1 MPAALPPPDVKTEP
15 VATPAAAATPR
26 RRRKRR
32 RGEDGWPS
40 ALQLLE
46 EAFHLLRTTPPAS
59 LWLYFAGTV
68 PFALAAFY
76 FWADMSRSSHAR
88 ADSALGAM
96 GVAAAYFWMKGWQGL
111 FCRRLW
117 EQIHPSGAPAGLSR
131 ARLLRYFAAQMFLHS
146 LALPVRVVSLIFIG
160 WTNAFFQGATVLAFT
175 QDHGRQPLRRT
186 IAGAARCA
194 HHHWDQNYAI
204 LCLLGLF
211 GLFIWVNV
219 AATMVLIPMAIRMF
233 TGVDSVFTLNPM
245 STLANTTFLFA
256 SLLVVWL
263 IVDPLL
269 KAIYTLRCF
278 RTVSRRTGA
287 DLISRLA
294 RHRSGPGLAA
304 TAMALILGLV
314 PPAPAQETAPASSR
328 AAEAATPEDLRESIE
343 RTLRQKEYQWRFPRL
358 EESKTDAEKNWLA
371 RALTDFADSIEQ
383 AVNRA
388 GDALDAFFRRLFGDG
403 DRRKKVEVTPGI
415 GLSGAAIGSVGKA
428 LLIVAV
434 VALIVWV
441 GILIFRRSRWEGSAV
456 PDDGAAGGPI
466 DLESESIVATQLP
479 EDEWMRLARE
489 QIARGEHRLAIRAL
503 FLASLAHLGDRGL
516 LNVARFKSNRDYSRE
531 LHLKARSEPELR
543 AAFGEN
549 VGLFERVWYGLH
561 EAGREAID
569 HFTANYERIA
579 RPGNTPP

>member
-1 MPAALPPPDVKTEP
+1 MPAALPSPHSKTDSA
-15 VATPAAAATPR
+15 VPASAGAGLR
-26 RRRKRR
+26 RRRKRKG
-32 RGEDGWPS
+32 GEDGWPS
-40 ALQLLE
+40 SLQLLE
-46 EAFHLLRTTPPAS
+46 EAFHLLRTTPAAT

-131 ARLLRYFAAQMFLHS
+131 ARMLRYFAAQLFVHA

-160 WTNAFFQGATVLAFT
+160 WTNAFFQCATVLAFS

-219 AATMVLIPMAIRMF
+219 ASTMVLIPMAIRMF
-233 TGVDSVFTLNPM
+233 TGVDTVFTLNPM

-263 IVDPLL
+263 IVDPML

-278 RTVSRRTGA
+278 RTVSRSTGA

-294 RHRSGPGLAA
+294 RHQSRPGLTA
-304 TAMALILGLV
+304 TALV
-314 PPAPAQETAPASSR
+314 AVMLCLAPNAPAQEQSAP
-328 AAEAATPEDLRESIE
+328 ATPEELRASIE
-343 RTLRQKEYQWRFPRL
+343 KTLRQKEYQWRFPRL

-371 RALTDFADSIEQ
+371 RALTDFADAIERGERRVGE
-383 AVNRA
+383 AVNS
-388 GDALDAFFRRLFGDG
+388 FFRRLFDQET
-403 DRRKKVEVTPGI
+403 RKKKDVDLFPGLGISGTAI
-415 GLSGAAIGSVGKA
+415 GLVGKV

-434 VALIVWV
+434 AALILWV
-441 GILIFRRSRWEGSAV
+441 GILIYRRSLSEKTAAA
-456 PDDGAAGGPI
+456 DDGGAGGPI
-466 DLESESIVATQLP
+466 DLESESILATQLP

-531 LHLKARSEPELR
+531 LHLKARSQPELR

-579 RPGNTPP
+579 RPGDSAP